1 MKNFLSEFLSLY
13 VYGELSIKLEEL
25 NCDQVK
31 QVRLD
36 WLFVITFKTSTVM
49 VDILTS
55 FLRFVRSSRMC
66 CRSVG
71 WILDHELCEITKYS
85 LSLHFRSLKVS

>member
-1 MKNFLSEFLSLY
+1 MKNVLSEFLSLY

-25 NCDQVK
+25 NCDQVE

-36 WLFVITFKTSTVM
+36 WLFVVMFKTVM

-55 FLRFVRSSRMC
+55 FLRFVHLSHMC
-66 CRSVG
+66 CRSVS
-71 WILDHELCEITKYS
+71 WILEHEAL
-85 LSLHFRSLKVS
+85 

>member
-1 MKNFLSEFLSLY
+1 MCINCMCI
-13 VYGELSIKLEEL
+13 ELSIKLEEL
-25 NCDQVK
+25 NCDQVD

-36 WLFVITFKTSTVM
+36 WLFVITFRTVM

-55 FLRFVRSSRMC
+55 FLRFVRLSRMC

-71 WILDHELCEITKYS
+71 WILDHEAL
-85 LSLHFRSLKVS
+85 